1 MNAEEQSIA
10 NISCMAYLTGG
21 LHLEDWGKLLM
32 IQEFIEVIVLL
43 HLTYTYTARS
53 PITGP
58 GKPTFPR
65 RPSPERCFCC
75 LMVLSSSASHL
86 TLNLKSLPSL
96 ACGSL
101 ERMNV

>member
-43 HLTYTYTARS
+43 HLTYTYTV
-53 PITGP
+53 
-58 GKPTFPR
+58 K
-65 RPSPERCFCC
+65 
-75 LMVLSSSASHL
+75 
-86 TLNLKSLPSL
+86 LPSHNL
-96 ACGSL
+96 VGKKKNSVTTSKTAKLS
-101 ERMNV
+101 